1 MNTYNNIKLQ
11 VIALAVLLILSA
23 SLKSQAQTDTS
34 AAPVSLDGHR
44 FIVNSNVGSPFT
56 NTTFKNILGAGQT
69 MNLEMPNVVIRGV
82 TLNQI
87 QGEVA
92 YTTLGIGYQQEI
104 RDWMAFYGEIALVGR
119 LGTETGTLVSQGVNL
134 ITGYQMGWKFK
145 VLQTKNFRLSTNLN
159 IQKSSFTT
167 IDLPAFIQGII
178 DSGKVTRGNK
188 LVNYTPLL
196 RGGIGVHG
204 AYAFNKTFGAIAKF
218 YVDYGESAKRYED
231 EVFNYTW
238 GITFDA
244 DLYPVQKVPL
254 GFLIGFRHSSLPT
267 YKEEINRDPNE
278 VLFQIN
284 FTGKKYLSIG
294 AEIVYQ
300 WYRPE
305 KFEQDVKF
313 VTITLNSSI
322 YF

>member
-11 VIALAVLLILSA
+11 AIALAVLLIFFA

-34 AAPVSLDGHR
+34 AAPVTLDGHK

-56 NTTFKNILGAGQT
+56 NTTFKNTLGAGQT
-69 MNLEMPNVVIRGV
+69 MDLQMPDIVIRGV
-82 TLNQI
+82 KLKQV
-87 QGEVA
+87 QGDVA
-92 YTTLGIGYQQEI
+92 YTTLAFGYQQEI
-104 RDWMAFYGEIALVGR
+104 RDWMAFYGEVALVGR
-119 LGTETGTLVSQGVNL
+119 LGTETGTLVTLGVNV

-145 VLQTKNFRLSTNLN
+145 VLQTKDFRLSTTLN

-167 IDLPAFIQGII
+167 INLPDFIQGII
-178 DSGKVTRGNK
+178 DSGKVTPGNK

-196 RGGIGVHG
+196 RGGVGVQG
-204 AYAFNKTFGAIAKF
+204 AYAFNKTFGAIAKL

-231 EVFNYTW
+231 EVFNYSW

-244 DLYPVQKVPL
+244 DLNPVQKVPL
-254 GFLIGFRHSSLPT
+254 GFLIGFVHSSLPT
-267 YKEEINRDPNE
+267 FKEEISRDPNQ

-284 FTGKKYLSIG
+284 YTGKKYLCIG

-300 WYRPE
+300 WYRP
-305 KFEQDVKF
+305 KQFEQDIKF